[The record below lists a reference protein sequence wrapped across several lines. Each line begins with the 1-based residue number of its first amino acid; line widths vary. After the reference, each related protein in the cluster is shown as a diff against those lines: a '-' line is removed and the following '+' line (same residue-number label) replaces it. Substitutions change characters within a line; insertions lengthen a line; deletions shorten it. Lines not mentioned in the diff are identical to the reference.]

1 MSWDGEEV
9 RRWLESGE
17 RVAELPG
24 CHVAGSHWQPGNLAT
39 WELPKDIMKPEPTIR
54 LTPGKRVLFLTKD
67 PELIRKQLRGE
78 LDLQMKDLAVD
89 DLLDDINTDAMTPA
103 WVCFSHK
110 PEDIARDA
118 YAGLI
123 VDGKRLFE
131 HDALINGNFEV
142 IVSGYRKGVGSSR
155 ETATQCEVWSG
166 IKIAVAASFA
176 PIHAGNNINQGL
188 LMADHEMLTRLQAGE
203 AIPIDEFCKGRDAIT
218 QLIIKQ
224 GGLFPFAK
232 AVARGEIQV
241 PVPNTPRRPMTMG
254 EKILAKH
261 ILGAKPDETTYVKPG
276 DAVVV
281 EVDGGYTHEFTT
293 AQVHYFLEQEYGPD
307 YTIRNP
313 QKFAVFEDH
322 LIYADDVA
330 RMRPFMDKIQT
341 LRDLQREFQQH
352 TGCRDFSAV
361 GNISP
366 GICHEVAREF
376 IVDPGDFIQA
386 TDSHTCMGG
395 VNNALAWG
403 VGSTEYANLVHSG
416 FTQVEVSESIRFELT
431 GTLRENV
438 TAKDVMLYILLQYA
452 KPQLTLDR
460 IMEFTGPGLRSLSMD
475 ERATLANMATECA
488 ARTAIIEA
496 DEKTFAW
503 IAAMRPGVD
512 VDALRTR
519 AVSPDPDAEYAG
531 GIHTIDLPAIR
542 PMVAHPGDPDRGIPS
557 DPTNG
562 AFIEEIGDIKIDIA
576 YAGSCTAGKVDDF
589 LFYHQVAKEA
599 VDAGL
604 KVADGVRFYIQ
615 FGSQAV
621 ETFARENGLL
631 DTFERAGAIVLNPGC
646 GACIGCGPGVSDDSD
661 QVTISAINRNYKG
674 RSGPG
679 KLWLASPLTVAASAF
694 TGHVTAYTPG
704 MFAKELVGA

>member
-1 MSWDGEEV
+1 MQDV
-9 RRWLESGE
+9 
-17 RVAELPG
+17 
-24 CHVAGSHWQPGNLAT
+24 
-39 WELPKDIMKPEPTIR
+39 TI
-54 LTPGKRVLFLTKD
+54 
-67 PELIRKQLRGE
+67 
-78 LDLQMKDLAVD
+78 D

-131 HDALINGNFEV
+131 HDALRNGNFEV

-166 IKIAVAASFA
+166 IRIAVAASFA

-188 LMADHEMLTRLQAGE
+188 LMANHAMLARLQAGDG
-203 AIPIDEFCKGRDAIT
+203 ISIDEFCKDHDAIT
-218 QLIIKQ
+218 RLIIRE

-232 AVARGEIQV
+232 AVARGKIEV
-241 PVPNTPRRPMTMG
+241 PVPSTPERPMTMG
-254 EKILAKH
+254 EKILARH
-261 ILGAKPDETTYVKPG
+261 IVGGAPGSERYVKPG

-293 AQVHYFLEQEYGPD
+293 AQVHYFLEQEYGSD
-307 YTIRNP
+307 YAIRNP

-322 LIYADDVA
+322 LIYADDVV
-330 RMRPFMDKIQT
+330 RMRPFMGKIQT
-341 LRDLQREFQQH
+341 LRNLQRAFQQH
-352 TGCRDFSAV
+352 TGCRDFSATD
-361 GNISP
+361 NISP
-366 GICHEVAREF
+366 GICHEVAREY
-376 IVDPGDFIQA
+376 IIDPGDFIQA

-403 VGSTEYANLVHSG
+403 VGATEYANLVHSG
-416 FTQVEVSESIRFELT
+416 FTQVEVSESIRFELV
-431 GTLRENV
+431 GSLQENV
-438 TAKDVMLYILLQYA
+438 TAKDVMLFILLNYA
-452 KPQLTLDR
+452 KAQMTLDR

-475 ERATLANMATECA
+475 ERATLANMATECS

-503 IAAMRPGVD
+503 IAAMRPGASIE
-512 VDALRTR
+512 ALRER
-519 AVSPDPDAEYAG
+519 AVAPDPDAVYAG
-531 GIHTIDLPAIR
+531 GVQTIDLSQIR

-562 AFIEEIGDIKIDIA
+562 AFVDNIQDVKIDIA
-576 YAGSCTAGKVDDF
+576 YAGSCTAGKIDDF

-604 KVADGVRFYIQ
+604 KVADGVKFYIQ
-615 FGSQAV
+615 FGSQSV
-621 ETFARENGLL
+621 EAYARENGLL
-631 DTFERAGAIVLNPGC
+631 ETFERAGAVVLNPGC
-646 GACIGCGPGVSDDSD
+646 GACIGCGPGVSEDSD

-679 KLWLASPLTVAASAF
+679 QLWLASPLTVAASAF
-694 TGHVTAYTPG
+694 TGRVTAYTPG
-704 MFAKELVGA
+704 MFAKELVKA